1 VVHIINS
8 TLKDEILEKCAVFD
22 IPLLGVAPV
31 ERWNTPLFEPWIP
44 EPFHPRHIFPQAR
57 SVIVLGLPVSLPVI
71 ETTPSIYYHELY
83 RTINSL
89 LDQYGYRLSNFLNRK
104 GHPSVFVPR
113 DGYGDIDVLIDNPK
127 AFFSHK
133 HAAFLAG
140 LGSFGVNNTL
150 LTKEYGPRVRFTS
163 IFTAAEL
170 PPDPLLEEK
179 LCIRCMDCVHKCPV
193 GAIDEGDYPDGLI
206 RKDLCARYS
215 KKLRDRYISP
225 CGVCIKVCPVGED
238 RVLYGR
244 EDVSVYGDE
253 GEGSG
258 LRDGWEHVRR
268 YGGRK

>member
-1 VVHIINS
+1 MYEQ
-8 TLKDEILEKCAVFD
+8 LKSELIEKCAGLD
-22 IPLLGVAPV
+22 IPMVGVAPV
-31 ERWNTPLFEPWIP
+31 ERWDTPLLEPWVP
-44 EPFHPRHIFPQAR
+44 EPFRPRHIFPESH

-89 LDQYGYRLSNFLNRK
+89 LDQYGYRLSIFLNRK
-104 GHPSVFVPR
+104 GYPSVFVPR
-113 DGYGDIDVLIDNPK
+113 DGYGDIEVLIDNPV

-140 LGSFGVNNTL
+140 LGRFGINNTL

-170 PPDPLLEEK
+170 PPDPLPDKE
-179 LCIRCMDCVHKCPV
+179 LCIRCMNCVEQCPV
-193 GAIDEGDYPDGLI
+193 GAIDDEDYPGGLI

-215 KKLRDRYISP
+215 KNLRDRYISP

-238 RVLYGR
+238 RVLYKR
-244 EDVSVYGDE
+244 EDVSVYRDDDGR
-253 GEGSG
+253 
-258 LRDGWEHVRR
+258 LRNAWEHVRR
-268 YGGRK
+268 YGGKNSRP

>member
-1 VVHIINS
+1 MDDR
-8 TLKDEILEKCAVFD
+8 LKSELLEKCNQMD
-22 IPLLGVAPV
+22 IPMVGVAPV
-31 ERWNTPLFEPWIP
+31 KRWSTHLFEPWVP
-44 EPFHPRHIFPQAR
+44 EPFYPQHIFPEAH

-104 GHPSVFVPR
+104 GYPSVFVPR
-113 DGYGDIDVLIDNPK
+113 DGYGDIDVLINNPV

-150 LTKEYGPRVRFTS
+150 LTQEYGPRVRFTS
-163 IFTAAEL
+163 IFTSAEL
-170 PPDPLLEEK
+170 PPDPLLKEE
-179 LCIRCMDCVHKCPV
+179 LCIKCMDCVRQCPV
-193 GAIDEGDYPDGLI
+193 SAIDKNDYPDGLI

-244 EDVSVYGDE
+244 EDVSVYVNKSKGKGKDSE
-253 GEGSG
+253 
-258 LRDGWEHVRR
+258 LQDAWEHVRG
-268 YGGRK
+268 YGGK

>member
-1 VVHIINS
+1 MN
-8 TLKDEILEKCAVFD
+8 TALKDEILEKCAVLD
-22 IPLLGVAPV
+22 IPMVGVASV
-31 ERWNTPLFEPWIP
+31 ERWNTPLFEPWVP
-44 EPFHPRHIFPQAR
+44 EPFHPQHIFPEAN

-104 GHPSVFVPR
+104 GYPSVFVPR
-113 DGYGDIDVLIDNPK
+113 DGYGSIDVLIDNPT
-127 AFFSHK
+127 AFFSHR

-170 PPDPLLEEK
+170 PPDPLLDEE
-179 LCIRCMDCVHKCPV
+179 LCIKCMDCVRQCPV
-193 GAIDEGDYPDGLI
+193 RAIDEKDYPDGII

-244 EDVSVYGDE
+244 EDVSVYGDKSKDSE
-253 GEGSG
+253 
-258 LRDGWEHVRR
+258 LWDAWEHVRG
-268 YGGRK
+268 YGGETEKK